1 MLGSK
6 ILVGYDG
13 AELADHA
20 LDTALAQLRDHPQIT
35 VDVVYVEEVAK
46 LSNGVEVVDDNV
58 QHRNDALFEQ
68 LQQKVQ
74 DASPRVHLHRLSG
87 QNASYVLLHFAE
99 EHNTDLI
106 IVGSRGLTGI
116 REFLGSVSHA
126 VVQHSLVPV
135 LIVK

>member
-13 AELADHA
+13 AELSNRA
-20 LDTALAQLRDHPQIT
+20 LDTALTQLRDHPQIT

-58 QHRNDALFEQ
+58 QHRNDTLFEQ
-68 LQQKVQ
+68 LQNKVKNIS
-74 DASPRVHLHRLSG
+74 ARVHLHRLSG
-87 QNASYVLLHFAE
+87 QNASYVLLRFAE
-99 EHNTDLI
+99 EHDNDLI